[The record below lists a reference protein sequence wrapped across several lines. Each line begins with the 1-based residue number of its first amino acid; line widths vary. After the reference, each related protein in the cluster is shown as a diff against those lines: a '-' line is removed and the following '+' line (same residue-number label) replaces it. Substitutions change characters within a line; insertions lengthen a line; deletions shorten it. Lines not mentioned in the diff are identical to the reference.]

1 MPDNKRAPK
10 KRKTDQ
16 TSDEARYKAIRDI
29 ERNLARD
36 VKRGCETMLVSRG
49 LNRKSWYDRSAE

>member
-16 TSDEARYKAIRDI
+16 TSDEARYKVIRDI

-36 VKRGCETMLVSRG
+36 IKRGCEGMLVIKKDSLPFHLG
-49 LNRKSWYDRSAE
+49 A